1 MDFIGNKL
9 PSLEAPALNPAQR
22 DEGLFA
28 GNGHLLQSWAWGEL
42 KSRFGWTPLRVH
54 VGEATAQIL
63 FRRLPLGLSLA
74 YIPKGPIVDWA
85 DLEQCRALFS
95 IIHAEAKKRRAILL
109 KVEPN
114 VALGA
119 THLPSFDH
127 AEPTK
132 SQGEA
137 LHWPADKVAQRGQAK
152 APYGQDKSAS
162 HLDSEVANAAINF
175 LTQAGFTPADTIQP
189 RTSLVIDLNSDEA
202 AILAAMKQ
210 KTRYNIRLAEK
221 KGVTVRQGSAAD
233 VATFHQ
239 LALVTAA
246 RDGFGM
252 HSLDYYQAA
261 YTLFSP
267 HHCALLI
274 GEFAKEPLAALM
286 AFSQGQAAY
295 YFYGASA
302 NEGRQLMTTYLLQW
316 EAIRWAKSQ
325 GCTHYDLWGIPDA
338 DPATLEAQFEQRH
351 DGLWGVYRF
360 KRGFGGQWVQSIG
373 AYDYVYNPLLYQ
385 FYKFVRSR

>member
-9 PSLEAPALNPAQR
+9 PSLEAPALNPAQW
-22 DEGLFA
+22 DERLFA

-85 DLEQCRALFS
+85 NLAQCCALFS

-127 AEPTK
+127 A
-132 SQGEA
+132 
-137 LHWPADKVAQRGQAK
+137 
-152 APYGQDKSAS
+152 QDKSAS
-162 HLDSEVANAAINF
+162 HLDSEVAKAAINF

-189 RTSLVIDLNSDEA
+189 RTSLVIDLNGDEA

-221 KGVTVRQGSAAD
+221 RGVTVRQGSAAD

-246 RDGFGM
+246 RDGFGV

-267 HHCALLI
+267 NHCALLI
-274 GEFAKEPLAALM
+274 AEFAKEPLAALI

-302 NEGRQLMTTYLLQW
+302 NEGRQLMPAYLLQW

-325 GCTHYDLWGIPDA
+325 GCTRYDLWGIPDA
-338 DPATLEAQFEQRH
+338 DPTTLEAQFEQRH